1 MPEGPGGPPR
11 ADPPLRLRREIE
23 SLVNRVD
30 RLVEETVGHAH
41 PPVALLRDLHRQ
53 MRRLA
58 VSLAVWGRLLSAAD
72 EERVRPVVKRLR
84 RLARLVGR
92 VRDKDVTAG
101 LLAPVRG
108 GTKSVAERLL
118 VRRFL
123 GRIHEDARTGRELLK
138 AYLTTA
144 RGAGAL
150 GQAREALLRPLRR
163 GLQTGVPAL
172 LSREA
177 GVFERRLLKSLR
189 RARRTPSPE
198 RLHRLRIRIRQLRQF
213 AGLAGRSA
221 SPRRPP
227 LPRGLK
233 DLQVRLGRLHDLD
246 VALATLPPGLEG
258 SSLGRRLRA
267 RRRRTRRSIRTELG
281 HLRLPRET
289 PPRAR
294 AGRQRLTPPGG

>member
-1 MPEGPGGPPR
+1 MPDGPGRPPR
-11 ADPPLRLRREIE
+11 ADPPLKLRREIE
-23 SLVNRVD
+23 LLVGRVD
-30 RLVEETVGHAH
+30 RLVDETVGHAH

-53 MRRLA
+53 MRRLVVA
-58 VSLAVWGRLLSAAD
+58 LTIWARLLSAAD
-72 EERVRPVVKRLR
+72 EERARPVVKRLR

-101 LLAPVRG
+101 LLAPEGVG
-108 GTKSVAERLL
+108 PGSPSERLL

-163 GLQTGVPAL
+163 GVGARIPTL

-177 GVFERRLLKSLR
+177 GEFERRLLKSLR

-213 AGLAGRSA
+213 SGLSGRSA

-233 DLQVRLGRLHDLD
+233 DLQARLGHLHDLD

-267 RRRRTRRSIRTELG
+267 RRRSTRRTIRTELAR
-281 HLRLPRET
+281 LRLARET
-289 PPRAR
+289 TTRTPGAR
-294 AGRQRLTPPGG
+294 HRLTPARG